1 MGRKRQQWQKQKLHV
16 KEKTLNVGY
25 DCLQNETYV
34 YVSINK
40 LEKKFYISVDSVQRK
55 WKQNYMV
62 WFHLGTN
69 KTNHS
74 VFFIWECVLAYVC
87 MNEGKYAH
95 HPVTVGLISVWLSEV
110 WGQIREGNN
119 ELSLF
124 HLLLYFCICY
134 R

>member
-1 MGRKRQQWQKQKLHV
+1 MWDTIVYKMKH
-16 KEKTLNVGY
+16 
-25 DCLQNETYV
+25 V

-95 HPVTVGLISVWLSEV
+95 HPVTVGLDICVVE
-110 WGQIREGNN
+110 WGLRANKGGGQWA
-119 ELSLF
+119 
-124 HLLLYFCICY
+124 
-134 R
+134 